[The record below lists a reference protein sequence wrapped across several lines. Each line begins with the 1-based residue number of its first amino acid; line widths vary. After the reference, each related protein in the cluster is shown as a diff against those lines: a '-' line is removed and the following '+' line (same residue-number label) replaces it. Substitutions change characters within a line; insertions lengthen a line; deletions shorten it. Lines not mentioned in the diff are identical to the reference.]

1 MKINTK
7 DSSKKEHTVIIKI
20 KKIIFTACKW
30 FDDIL
35 HKPSGNAGF
44 FMSLCCLVMI
54 CMLGPLISPTEYFKG
69 ILSLVLSEIF
79 YAFFVVFFLLC
90 TVIFHKKSACYWIA
104 NAFFVIRYVTLIDL
118 GAAWNKQ
125 FCLYYLSLLTIYFCS
140 WASWLSAKDINKNG
154 GKYDTICLA
163 LGLAFLALGVILK
176 DGEYQYYKRLIVA
189 GIALIYLYA
198 ISRAILRVF
207 FSKNTTKVTLFQT
220 MLYVVVYILLI
231 IGVPFLLKYAGVK
244 DDIVKN
250 IITPIY
256 AAAIGGILTLSGVAW
271 TIKHADRQRK
281 EDERKNLQ
289 PLFNFVNRNL
299 YQKVDGRKLTFI
311 YGGALINVGDN
322 NDLQKSPAEIYI
334 ESFDM
339 ENTGKT
345 EFFVCGIYING
356 IFYKTQAKEL
366 IKKEHTIIFD
376 FDQICFNIDSVKE
389 IKLYV
394 EDLIENHYLM
404 QLEFS
409 IENDIVT
416 ITGNKPLQFVEVT
429 NE

>member
-7 DSSKKEHTVIIKI
+7 DSSKKEHTVTNKI
-20 KKIIFTACKW
+20 KKLIFTACKW
-30 FDDIL
+30 FNDML
-35 HKPSGNAGF
+35 YKPNGNAGF

-69 ILSLVLSEIF
+69 IWSIVLSEIF

-104 NAFFVIRYVTLIDL
+104 NAFFIIRYVTLVDL
-118 GAAWNKQ
+118 GAVWNKQ
-125 FCLYYLSLLTIYFCS
+125 FCMYYLGLLTIYFCS
-140 WASWLSAKDINKNG
+140 WGSWLSAKDINKNG

-176 DGEYQYYKRLIVA
+176 KGEYQYYKRLIVA

-198 ISRAILRVF
+198 ISRAILRAF
-207 FSKNTTKVTLFQT
+207 FSKYTTKVTLFQT
-220 MLYVVVYILLI
+220 MLYVAVYILLI

-289 PLFNFVNRNL
+289 PLFTCKYVDWNKIKLSENQVKRIIKNQFNNIEDNFVGSINIR
-299 YQKVDGRKLTFI
+299 TFC
-311 YGGALINVGDN
+311 L
-322 NDLQKSPAEIYI
+322 
-334 ESFDM
+334 
-339 ENTGKT
+339 ENTSKT
-345 EFFVCGIYING
+345 EFFLTGIYINDN
-356 IFYKTQAKEL
+356 FYEIKTKEL
-366 IKKEHTIIFD
+366 VSKEEVTRFD
-376 FDQICFNIDSVKE
+376 ELQLNINRDQVDK
-389 IKLYV
+389 IKLCV
-394 EDLIENHYLM
+394 EDLIENKYTMELV
-404 QLEFS
+404 FS

-416 ITGNKPLQFVEVT
+416 ITGNKALQFVEVT

>member
-1 MKINTK
+1 MKSKRTK
-7 DSSKKEHTVIIKI
+7 SDKKVGATSAKL
-20 KKIIFTACKW
+20 KKYALLALKS
-30 FDDIL
+30 FDDML
-35 HKPSGNAGF
+35 HKPKENVDIF
-44 FMSLCCLVMI
+44 IWLCIFIMI
-54 CMLGPLISPTEYFKG
+54 CLFGPIISPTAYYRSVG
-69 ILSLVLSEIF
+69 LLVVGEII
-79 YAFFVVFFLLC
+79 YGFFTLLLLLC
-90 TVIFHKKSACYWIA
+90 TIVFHRKSILHWVASVLFIGH
-104 NAFFVIRYVTLIDL
+104 YVSLIDV
-118 GAAWNKQ
+118 GADWNKQ
-125 FCLYYLSLLTIYFCS
+125 FGLFYMGITAIYFCS
-140 WASWLSAKDINKNG
+140 ILSFLSAKEVNRKG
-154 GKYDTICLA
+154 GKYDTILLA
-163 LGLAFLALGVILK
+163 VGMASLLIGVILK
-176 DGEYQYYKRLIVA
+176 NGEYQYYKRLIVA

-198 ISRAILRVF
+198 ISRAILRAF
-207 FSKNTTKVTLFQT
+207 FSKDTTKVTLLQT

-311 YGGALINVGDN
+311 YGGALINTDEN
-322 NDLQKSPAEIYI
+322 NDLQKSPTEIYI

-339 ENTGKT
+339 ENTSKT
-345 EFFVCGIYING
+345 EFFVCGIYIND

-366 IKKEHTIIFD
+366 IKKEHTIRFD
-376 FDQICFNIDSVKE
+376 FDQICFNVDSIKE

-416 ITGNKPLQFVEVT
+416 ITGNKALQFVEVT